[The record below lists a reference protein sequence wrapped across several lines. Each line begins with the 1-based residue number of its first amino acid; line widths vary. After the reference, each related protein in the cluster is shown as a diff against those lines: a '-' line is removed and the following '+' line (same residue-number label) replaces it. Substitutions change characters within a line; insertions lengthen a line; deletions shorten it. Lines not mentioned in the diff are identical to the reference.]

1 MLFEITAAFSKYF
14 GFFVRW
20 IIYVVFINF
29 YLFTYLFI
37 IYFISLFYLLI
48 IIFLFISFFIELFI
62 LYLFFPLGSLR
73 CSSLAGIASAF
84 KANAEFL
91 KQVNRVAHVKSLFMF
106 ALNKK
111 LKKLDISEAILEE
124 EAQFYYRN
132 VDTGLDIELHGHY
145 RKSAFSEDCQLL
157 FL

>member
-1 MLFEITAAFSKYF
+1 M
-14 GFFVRW
+14 
-20 IIYVVFINF
+20 F
-29 YLFTYLFI
+29 YLSIFIYLRIYLLFI
-37 IYFISLFYLLI
+37 FFHYFIYSLLSLY
-48 IIFLFISFFIELFI
+48 LFISFFIELFI
-62 LYLFFPLGSLR
+62 LYLFVPLCSLR